1 MKIAV
6 VGSHSFFSEENLP
19 GIGFEKFATIADC
32 LKSSFDAI
40 FIFTD
45 KQNLAQLPDTAAL
58 FVEDT
63 LIEIESSRVNC
74 LKICG
79 WPGFLQKPIWEVIGN
94 PTPMHHAA
102 LQTLGKTCIEVPNQ
116 VGFVSPRVI
125 AMIINEAFFALD
137 DKVANTVDIDIAMKL
152 GTNYP
157 LGPFE
162 WADQIGHKEVIQL
175 LQKLEVEHTKY
186 APAKS
191 LLAKFNT

>member
-19 GIGFEKFATIADC
+19 GIGFVEFATIADC

-40 FIFTD
+40 FVFTD
-45 KQNLAQLPDTAAL
+45 KQNLGQLPDSTVV
-58 FVEDT
+58 FVDDT
-63 LIEIESSRVNC
+63 VLEIETTKAYY

-79 WPGFLQKPIWEVIGN
+79 WSGFLQKPIWEVIGK

-102 LQTLGKTCIEVPNQ
+102 LQALGKTCLEVPNQ

-125 AMIINEAFFALD
+125 AMIINEAFFAID
-137 DKVANTVDIDIAMKL
+137 DNVASPADIDTAMKL

-162 WADQIGHKEVIQL
+162 WAKQIGHKKIIEL
-175 LQKLEVEHTKY
+175 LQKIEMEHAKY

-191 LLAKFNT
+191 LLAKLN

>member
-19 GIGFEKFATIADC
+19 GIGFEKFDTIADC
-32 LKSSFDAI
+32 LESSFDAI
-40 FIFTD
+40 FVFTD
-45 KQNLAQLPDTAAL
+45 KQNLGHLPDTTAV
-58 FVEDT
+58 FVDDT
-63 LIEIESSRVNC
+63 LLEIESSKANC

-79 WPGFLQKPIWEVIGN
+79 WPAFLQKPIWEVIGK
-94 PTPMHHAA
+94 PTPKHNIA

-125 AMIINEAFFALD
+125 AMIINEAFFAID
-137 DKVANTVDIDIAMKL
+137 DNVASPADIDTAMKL

-162 WADQIGHKEVIQL
+162 WAEQIGHHKIVEL
-175 LQKLEVEHTKY
+175 LQKMEIEQAKY

-191 LLAKFNT
+191 LMAKLH